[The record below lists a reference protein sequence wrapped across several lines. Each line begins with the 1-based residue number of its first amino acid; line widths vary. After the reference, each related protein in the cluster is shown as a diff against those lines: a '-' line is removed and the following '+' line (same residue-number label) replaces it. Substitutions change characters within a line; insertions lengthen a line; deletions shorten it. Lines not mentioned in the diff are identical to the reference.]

1 MFSLNLI
8 NPSQKGK
15 KKSSSGV
22 HVLVF
27 NSVRYMYVDT
37 LLPLILC
44 VCMWYVRVSVCVCVS
59 FVCIVC
65 GM

>member
-1 MFSLNLI
+1 MFSLDLT

-22 HVLVF
+22 LVF
-27 NSVRYMYVDT
+27 NSVRYVDT
-37 LLPLILC
+37 LLPVILC